1 MTELSWILARLDWVA
16 VVDILLVALAVFLLL
31 YLVRTTQAVPLLRG
45 IIVLIAIIG
54 LLTNVFPL
62 RAFSWL
68 LRQALPALLV
78 AIPVIF
84 QPELRRALERV
95 GRVGAL
101 LNPATA
107 TKDAIEALID
117 VTVLACRSL
126 ASRRHGALI
135 ILERETGLQE
145 YADTGVSLNADYSA
159 ELLLTIFDPHTP
171 LHDGGVIVRGGRI
184 LAAACVL
191 PLTTAFLADRRMGLR
206 HRAGIGVTET
216 TDAIAIIVSEERGS
230 VSIAHNGRII
240 RRLDADRLGSVLR
253 AFYQPS
259 LRRAFP
265 FGLTRFLRPKSQGSV
280 SSETTTPHRSD
291 QMPVQQV
298 GQHSKGDAGA
308 SGTGGGA
315 AEGLERDAYGNR
327 ASEPG
332 SAEARTASGTE
343 QMA

>member
-45 IIVLIAIIG
+45 IIFLIAIIG

-78 AIPVIF
+78 AVPVIF

-101 LNPATA
+101 LNPT
-107 TKDAIEALID
+107 TGTRDVIETL
-117 VTVLACRSL
+117 VETTVLVCRSL
-126 ASRRHGALI
+126 AARRHGALI

-171 LHDGGVIVRGGRI
+171 LHDGGVIVRAGRI

-191 PLTTAFLADRRMGLR
+191 PLTTAFLADRRLGLR

-230 VSIAHNGRII
+230 ISIAHNGRII

-265 FGLTRFLRPKSQGSV
+265 FGLARFLRQKPHDPTSREAATV
-280 SSETTTPHRSD
+280 HHTNRSS
-291 QMPVQQV
+291 VQQAGQSRKGDSGASEHRVYV
-298 GQHSKGDAGA
+298 GQ
-308 SGTGGGA
+308 TGGQ
-315 AEGLERDAYGNR
+315 GN
-327 ASEPG
+327 SEAG
-332 SAEARTASGTE
+332 SASSKE
-343 QMA
+343 QMV